1 MIRHLLFDLDNTLYP
16 AAMPMEREVTER
28 MVRFVADFLGVGV
41 EEARAI
47 RKAQSGRSSTTLE
60 WLMTAYNF
68 SDAARFFEAVHPASE
83 IDELVFD
90 PRLRDFLISL
100 DLPMSVLTNAPRV
113 HADRVLSF
121 YNIADLFLAV
131 SDIETNNLKGKP
143 YKSAF
148 VTALEA
154 AKFSVEETLF
164 FDDFPSYVAGF
175 EALGG
180 KTVLVGAN
188 AEPSALS
195 APNRFSIKTIYET
208 PRVLRALRDGE

>member
-1 MIRHLLFDLDNTLYP
+1 MIQHLLFDLDNTLYP
-16 AAMPMEREVTER
+16 AAMPMEKGITER

-47 RKAQSGRSSTTLE
+47 RKAKSGRSSTTLE
-60 WLMTAYNF
+60 WLMTEYNF
-68 SDAARFFEAVHPASE
+68 GDAERFFEAVHPESE
-83 IDELVFD
+83 TGELVFD

-100 DLPMSVLTNAPRV
+100 ELPMSVLTNAPRV

-121 YNIADLFLAV
+121 YNIADIFV
-131 SDIETNNLKGKP
+131 TVVDIEKNNLKGKP

-148 VTALEA
+148 ETALNA
-154 AKFSVEETLF
+154 AGFSVEETLF

-180 KTVLVGAN
+180 KTVLVGENPA
-188 AEPSALS
+188 PS
-195 APNRFSIKTIYET
+195 APNRFSIQSIYET
-208 PRVLRALRDGE
+208 PRVLQEMNAEA